1 MNATTNPTAPATTE
15 KPLAVGDGMTMHYPN
30 DAYPFVIVALSASG
44 KTAKVRKL
52 KSVDA
57 TTGHEPASYEGGFPV
72 WSHTYTDEERASMMI
87 VEKDDEGND
96 LEPRVVRLTKNGWTS
111 HGTPFTAGKAVYHR
125 NYAY

>member
-52 KSVDA
+52 KPVDV
-57 TTGHEPASYEGGFPV
+57 TTGHHPHHFEGPFPV
-72 WSHTYTDEERASMMI
+72 WSHSYTAEERASMVV
-87 VEKDDEGND
+87 VEKDYEGND

-111 HGTPFTAGKAVYHR
+111 QGAPFTAGEAVYHR

>member
-52 KSVDA
+52 KPVDV
-57 TTGHEPASYEGGFPV
+57 TTGHHPDHLEGGFPV
-72 WSHTYTDEERASMMI
+72 WSHTYTAEERASMMV

-111 HGTPFTAGKAVYHR
+111 LGTPFTAGEAVYHR
-125 NYAY
+125 NYSY